1 VRHTERDVRELIRR
15 VEEAVGEPEGVHTD
29 YRYDALRQITAVVDT
44 NGNTTGVEYD
54 LLGRRTAI
62 DNPDAG
68 RTETVYDPAGNA
80 IARITA
86 NLAAEGERIA
96 FDYDFNRLAA
106 IRYPLFP
113 GNDVAYTYG
122 AAGDADARARNQL
135 GRIARVTHQAGSTA
149 RTYDKLGNVAA
160 ETLTFT
166 AGSGPDEV
174 YTTGFV
180 FDTYGRLLRLTYP
193 DGEVLR
199 HAYDSGGNLA
209 RIEGTKQGQ
218 AFAYLQAL
226 EYDRFEQRT
235 RIVFGN
241 GVESTYTY
249 RPDNRRLERLQS
261 QPATGEAFQQL
272 AYTYDRVG
280 NVTRL
285 ANETGFGPQSGFGGP
300 VVQHF
305 AYDALYR
312 LTCAAGEFRPSGR
325 EAVAYTLRMAYDAI
339 HNISAKVQDHVTVRG
354 GRAEPSCAGRS
365 RA

>member
-1 VRHTERDVRELIRR
+1 VRELIRR
-15 VEEAVGEPEGVHTD
+15 VEEEEGVHTD
-29 YRYDALRQITAVVDT
+29 YRYDALRQIVSVRDT
-44 NGNTTGVEYD
+44 HGNETHVEYD

-62 DNPDAG
+62 ANPDAG
-68 RTETVYDPAGNA
+68 RTVTAYDPAGNA
-80 IARITA
+80 VARTTA
-86 NLAAEGERIA
+86 NLAAESEAIR

-249 RPDNRRLERLQS
+249 RPDNRRLARLQS
-261 QPATGEAFQQL
+261 
-272 AYTYDRVG
+272 
-280 NVTRL
+280 
-285 ANETGFGPQSGFGGP
+285 
-300 VVQHF
+300 
-305 AYDALYR
+305 
-312 LTCAAGEFRPSGR
+312 
-325 EAVAYTLRMAYDAI
+325 
-339 HNISAKVQDHVTVRG
+339 
-354 GRAEPSCAGRS
+354 
-365 RA
+365 